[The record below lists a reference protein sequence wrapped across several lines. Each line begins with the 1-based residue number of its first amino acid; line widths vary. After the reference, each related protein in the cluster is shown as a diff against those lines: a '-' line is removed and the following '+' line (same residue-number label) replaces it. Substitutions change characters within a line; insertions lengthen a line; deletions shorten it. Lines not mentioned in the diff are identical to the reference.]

1 MVSGRMTLN
10 GAGNLDMPLTFHVH
24 LAVRCLLPAAKDDA
38 ATESEPEPQ
47 PALTITLKVNIK

>member
-1 MVSGRMTLN
+1 MTLN